1 MTRRILS
8 ILLLAALVVGLLPLG
23 IVSVSADDDFIVY
36 PVEGGNVYF
45 DKMLYDMGIGS
56 VAYCDD
62 TITKA
67 VIPAQI
73 DGVAV
78 TTIGDYAFCGC
89 SKLTSVTIPE
99 GVTTI
104 SDCAF
109 RECEN
114 LTEINLPDSVSQV
127 GDGVFWNTAIYNA
140 PDRWIDDVLYL
151 DNWVVEAKQTLSGDY
166 AIRSG
171 TVGIADGAFSRCVE
185 LTGVTI
191 PDSVRQISAYAFYL
205 CSSLAGVT
213 IGNGVTI
220 VDTSAFNNC
229 SSLTSVTLP
238 NSVTGIGDYAF
249 SGCTSL
255 TDVVIPDSVTY
266 IDNVAFRGCSSL
278 ADIHIPDSVTY
289 IGGGVFWSTA
299 IYNSKDKWTDDVLYL
314 DNWLIDATKVTE
326 SYSVRKGTIGIA
338 TGAFAHCTDL
348 TYVNIPDGVKSIC
361 GGAFYG
367 CTGLTGVVIPDSVTN
382 IGYSAFFDCD
392 ALQEV
397 YFMGDAPVLGNSV
410 FQITDEETW
419 ENINIP
425 GLTLYYIEGKAGWT
439 SPTWNGYPTAV
450 WTPDDHIHSYHTTVT
465 APTCTEKG
473 YTTYTCECG
482 DSYSDTYV
490 DALGHKYENGICSV
504 CGAKDP
510 DDQPAEPVVFT
521 DVAEKAWYHDAVEYA
536 VTNGLMKGV
545 GNGKFDPEGS
555 MTRAMLVTVL
565 WRYEGEPA
573 EGENTFIDVPD
584 GTWYTEAVAW
594 AAANGVV
601 GGVGNGKFEPE
612 GNITREQ
619 MATILF
625 RYAQK
630 KGIDTSKR
638 GELSGFPDSG
648 KVSSWAKDAIQWAV
662 AEDIINGSDG
672 KLLPQGNATRAQVA
686 TILMRFIENIV
697 KARRNSRLIE

>member
-1 MTRRILS
+1 MKRRILS
-8 ILLLAALVVGLLPLG
+8 ILLLAALVIGLLPLG
-23 IVSVSADDDFIVY
+23 IVSVSANDELIAY
-36 PVEGGNVYF
+36 PVEGGNLYF
-45 DKMLYDMGIGS
+45 DKMAHTMGTGFLMS
-56 VAYCDD
+56 CDKNV
-62 TITKA
+62 TKA
-67 VIPAQI
+67 AIPAQI

-78 TTIGDYAFCGC
+78 THIGESAFGACN
-89 SKLTSVTIPE
+89 KLTSVTIPDSVTNIGNYAFE
-99 GVTTI
+99 GCSSLADI
-104 SDCAF
+104 H
-109 RECEN
+109 
-114 LTEINLPDSVSQV
+114 IPDSVTYI
-127 GDGVFWNTAIYNA
+127 GGGVFWSTAIYNA
-140 PDRWIDDVLYL
+140 AERWIDDVLYI
-151 DNWVVEAKQTLSGDY
+151 DNWAIEAKTTLSGDY
-166 AIRSG
+166 TLRLG
-171 TVGIADGAFSRCVE
+171 TVGIANHAFSRCVE

-191 PDSVRQISAYAFYL
+191 PGSVRRISEYAFYN

-338 TGAFAHCTDL
+338 SGAFAHCTDL
-348 TYVNIPDGVKSIC
+348 TYVNIPDGAKSIC

-367 CTGLTGVVIPDSVTN
+367 CTGLTGVVIPDSVTD

-419 ENINIP
+419 EDINIP

-450 WTPDDHIHSYHTTVT
+450 WTPDD
-465 APTCTEKG
+465 K
-473 YTTYTCECG
+473 
-482 DSYSDTYV
+482 
-490 DALGHKYENGICSV
+490 
-504 CGAKDP
+504 
-510 DDQPAEPVVFT
+510 PAEPVVFT

-638 GELSGFPDSG
+638 GGLSGFPDSG

-697 KARRNSRLIE
+697 KA